1 MLLKKNLQ
9 FSILSPNPL
18 FFEKGRCLGVEI
30 GINRIYIVYLPV
42 SSDEPDKINLC
53 YEGLGQLVS
62 EAKMENKLITIIGD
76 FNSHLNGYLQNG
88 STD

>member
-1 MLLKKNLQ
+1 M
-9 FSILSPNPL
+9 

-30 GINRIYIVYLPV
+30 GNNRIYIVYLPV

-53 YEGLGQLVS
+53 YEGLGQIVS

-76 FNSHLNGYLQNG
+76 FNSHLNGYMHDNN
-88 STD
+88 SD